1 MAMEKVS
8 WTTRRRR
15 LVGLWHQVKFF
26 LLGAILL
33 IAGFAV
39 AYQFVEPAP
48 PSRVVI
54 ATGPENGAYHAF
66 ARRYAERFAE
76 EGIEL
81 VLKPTVG
88 SAENLRLLNDP
99 DSGVDI
105 AFVQG
110 GIGTPDDYPDLESL
124 GSLYYEPLWVFV
136 RAALPQ
142 GRLSALAGRRIA
154 VGVPGSGTRPVALA
168 VLGANGVTAQTATL
182 VEIGADEAADA
193 LIAGKI
199 DAAVFITAASATV
212 VHRLLAAPGIRL
224 TSFGRADAYTRLF
237 RYLSP
242 VTLPEGVLDLARD
255 LPPRTIRL
263 LAPAAALVAGPS
275 LHPALAGLFLQVMH
289 EFHRAG
295 GLLEAPGAFPSDK
308 FLTFPLADQAR
319 RYFDSGPPLL
329 QRYMPFWAA
338 NLADRLKIMLLPLIT
353 LLIPLFKI
361 LPPTYRWRM
370 SSRINRMYKALQAL
384 DDHISAGDIAVNEAL
399 TLLDGIETAVMHLSI
414 PAGYADRVYHL
425 RMHIDL
431 LRRHLQARARPVEAD
446 VSAQ

>member
-1 MAMEKVS
+1 MAKEKVS
-8 WTTRRRR
+8 WTTRRRQ
-15 LVGLWHQVKFF
+15 LVGFWHQVKFV
-26 LLGAILL
+26 LLGVILL
-33 IAGFAV
+33 GAGFAV

-54 ATGPENGAYHAF
+54 ATGPETGAYNAF
-66 ARRYAERFAE
+66 AKLYAERFAD

-81 VLKPTVG
+81 VLRPTVG
-88 SAENLRLLNDP
+88 SAENLRLLADP
-99 DSGVDI
+99 ESGVDA

-110 GIGTPDDYPDLESL
+110 GVGTPADYPDLESL

-136 RAALPQ
+136 RTAIPA
-142 GRLSALAGRRIA
+142 GRLSALKGRRIA
-154 VGVPGSGTRPVALA
+154 VGLPGSGTRPVALSI
-168 VLGANGVTAQTATL
+168 LGANGVTAQTATL
-182 VEIGADEAADA
+182 LDISADEATDA

-199 DAAVFITAASATV
+199 DAAVFITAASSTTV
-212 VHRLLAAPGIRL
+212 RRLLAAPRIRL

-242 VTLPEGVLDLARD
+242 VVLPEGVIDLARD
-255 LPPRTIRL
+255 LPPRDIRL
-263 LAPAAALVAGPS
+263 LAPAAALVVGPS
-275 LHPALAGLFLQVMH
+275 LHPALTGLFLQVMH
-289 EFHRAG
+289 EMHRDG
-295 GLLEAPGAFPSDK
+295 GLLEPPGAFPSDK
-308 FLTFPLADQAR
+308 FLTFPLAAQAR

-353 LLIPLFKI
+353 LLFPLFKI

-384 DDHISAGDIAVNEAL
+384 DDHIAASDVTATEAL
-399 TLLDGIETAVMHLSI
+399 VELDRIETAVMRLSI

-431 LRRHLQARARPVEAD
+431 LRRRLQAR
-446 VSAQ
+446 